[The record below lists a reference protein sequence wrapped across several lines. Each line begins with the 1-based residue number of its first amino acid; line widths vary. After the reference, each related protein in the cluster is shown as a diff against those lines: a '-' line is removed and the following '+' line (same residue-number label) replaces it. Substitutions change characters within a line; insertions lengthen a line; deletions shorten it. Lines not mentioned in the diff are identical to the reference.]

1 MTQGQNAEQRFVNEW
16 GLEPWFFSGLEAG
29 SRLPW
34 RRDSYAILPSV
45 GLNAGR
51 SDGGI
56 EAIEIIGDLRFGN
69 SFISL
74 VQALTVAQ
82 ILGVNHVSCSHQSV
96 KFSGRIGNIMV
107 TKEAASTRNRLS
119 GIFFYPQ
126 LLNPLLSRAAVTD
139 WWESPFASNPEV
151 FALYGIELNQEP
163 FGEDDLVIHLRSGD
177 VFKSKNPHTAYGQPP
192 LAFYKK
198 VVQHRDWRKV
208 VLVYEDEANPVIRG
222 LKGYLT
228 SKKVPYV
235 VSSEDPATDVNL
247 CLRGRH
253 LVMSVG
259 TFLWP
264 VVAASTNVESVYV
277 FKRSLPW
284 DLKSPEFGTTRC
296 KAFFVSDKVGLYRQ
310 LVLRKWRGSRFQIW
324 LLSWYPTWGLSA
336 PHPRRNVQEIE
347 ELAQ

>member
-1 MTQGQNAEQRFVNEW
+1 MKQGQNAEQRFVNDW
-16 GLEPWFFSGLEAG
+16 GLEPWFFSGLG
-29 SRLPW
+29 GRGLLPW
-34 RRDSYAILPSV
+34 QRDSYAILPSIE
-45 GLNAGR
+45 LSAGP

-56 EAIEIIGDLRFGN
+56 EAIEMIGNLRFGN

-107 TKEAASTRNRLS
+107 TKEAAPTRNRLS

-151 FALYGIELNQEP
+151 FALYGIELSHEP
-163 FGEDDLVIHLRSGD
+163 LGENDLVIHLRSGD
-177 VFKSKNPHTAYGQPP
+177 VFKSGNPHPSYGQPP

-235 VSSEDPATDVNL
+235 VSSEDPAADVNL

-264 VVAASTNVESVYV
+264 VVAASTNVESIYV

-296 KAFFVSDKVGLYRQ
+296 KAFLVSDKVGIYRR
-310 LVLRKWRGSRFQIW
+310 LVLRKWRNSRFQRL
-324 LLSWYPTWGLSA
+324 LLSWYPTWGLSG
-336 PHPRRNVQEIE
+336 PHPRRNGQEIE